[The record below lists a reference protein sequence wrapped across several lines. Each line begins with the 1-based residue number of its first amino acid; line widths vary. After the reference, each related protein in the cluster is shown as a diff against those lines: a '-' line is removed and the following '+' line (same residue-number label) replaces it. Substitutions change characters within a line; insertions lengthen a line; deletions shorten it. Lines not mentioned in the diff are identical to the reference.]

1 MSYKIKL
8 GTFNKYVEST
18 KQPNV
23 TSWAEY
29 DVVFKDGTDIVNP
42 TITLSIDLTTVSAY
56 NYAYM
61 LNRYYWITSKT
72 MIRTGYCTL
81 TLKSDVLATYKNEIG
96 STSLYILRSSTSS
109 NGDITDNYYPATGD
123 ITYNTQ
129 IKQPFGPS
137 TYSGGFFVVN
147 VMGTASAGASTL
159 WKMSPSRF
167 RSFINQLYTNLDG
180 YTPADAAE
188 AIKKLIQG
196 QPEKLVS
203 SATWFPDGVTFS
215 TGGAENVVVAN
226 WNSGVN
232 GNLISDV
239 MASKTVTFTIP
250 KHPQAATRGNYLN
263 LSPYSNYTLTI
274 PMIGSIA
281 LDSSLLIDATEL
293 KIDFSVDAI
302 SGSCIAE
309 VYVTVGTETPIL
321 AELNGQIGVT
331 MPLAGQSSGAKIVGG
346 AASTAATAAAAI
358 ATGGASAI
366 AGAVA
371 SGIGTAVGAITGTV
385 SSAGSSGNAIASTRV
400 WTLQSSHLKVV
411 DEDNTHN
418 GRPLCELQTPLSLG
432 GFMIASRGDVDIP
445 GTLPEEEEI
454 RRFLEN
460 GFYYE

>member
-1 MSYKIKL
+1 MSYTIKI

-18 KQPNV
+18 KRPDV
-23 TSWAEY
+23 TSWPEY
-29 DVVFKDGTDIVNP
+29 DVVFKNGTDIVNP
-42 TITLSIDLTTVSAY
+42 TVTLSADLSTVSAY
-56 NYAYM
+56 NYVYM
-61 LNRYYWITSKT
+61 LNRYYWIVSKT
-72 MIRTGYCTL
+72 MLRTGYCVL
-81 TLKSDVLATYKNEIG
+81 NLKTDVLATYKDEIG
-96 STSLYILRSSTSS
+96 NSSLYILRSSAASDGAI
-109 NGDITDNYYPATGD
+109 NDNYYPATGE
-123 ITYNTQ
+123 ITYDTQ

-147 VMGTASAGASTL
+147 VMGTATAGASTL
-159 WKMSPSRF
+159 WKMSPARF
-167 RSFINQLYTNLDG
+167 RSFINNLYTNLDG

-215 TGGAENVVVAN
+215 AGGAENVIVAN

-232 GNLISDV
+232 GNMISDV
-239 MASKTVTFTIP
+239 MASKTVTFDIP
-250 KHPQAATRGNYLN
+250 KHPQAATRGKYLN

-274 PMIGSIA
+274 PCIGSVG
-281 LDSSLLIDATEL
+281 LDSSLMIDATEL

-309 VYVTVGTETPIL
+309 VYVVNGYETPIL
-321 AELNGQIGVT
+321 AHLNGQIGVT
-331 MPLAGQSSGAKIVGG
+331 MPLAGQSSGANIVGG
-346 AASTAATAAAAI
+346 AASTAASAIAAV

-385 SSAGSSGNAIASTRV
+385 SSAGSSGNAVASTRV
-400 WTLQSSHLKVV
+400 WTLQSSHLTVV

-418 GRPLCELQTPLSLG
+418 GRPLCEIHTPLSLG

-445 GTLPEEEEI
+445 GTLPEEQEV
-454 RRFLEN
+454 RNFLES